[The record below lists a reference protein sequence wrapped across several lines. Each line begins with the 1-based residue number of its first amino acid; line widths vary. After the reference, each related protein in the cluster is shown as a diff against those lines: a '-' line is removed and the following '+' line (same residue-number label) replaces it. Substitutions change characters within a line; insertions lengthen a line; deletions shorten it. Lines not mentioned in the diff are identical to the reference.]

1 LFVYEIA
8 EHLGPVAREL
18 LAAWSRLPKSDLVPD
33 RKAFDPMAIARIL
46 PVVSIV
52 ERTGDVWR
60 FRLVGTEIERRW
72 GRKLTGCDC
81 IEVVSPE
88 AAKITRHEF
97 TEIVCWPCGSRSQ
110 RRVAFHSG
118 RVGALETLRLPLR
131 AADGAISLIL
141 GCSGELREQ
150 SPAVTDERREIVMIT
165 DHQYFDIGAG
175 CPPNSAIEAAAK
187 ADRLGY
193 RAMPSAPAGTS

>member
-1 LFVYEIA
+1 MYEIA

-18 LAAWSRLPKSDLVPD
+18 LAAWSRLPKNDLVPD
-33 RKAFDPMAIARIL
+33 RKSFDPMAIIRIL
-46 PVVSIV
+46 PVVSII
-52 ERTGDVWR
+52 ERTSDEIWR

-81 IEVVSPE
+81 LEVVSPE
-88 AAKITRHEF
+88 AAKITRQELIE
-97 TEIVCWPCGSRSQ
+97 TVGWPCGSRSQ

-118 RVGALETLRLPLR
+118 RVGAVETLRLPLR
-131 AADGAISLIL
+131 AADGAIRLVLS
-141 GCSGELREQ
+141 CSGELREQ

-193 RAMPSAPAGTS
+193 LAMPSAPAGTS